1 MPMIKTPKPGEFCWA
16 DLGTTDVAAARKF
29 YQGLFAWEVKDL
41 PMGTEGFK
49 YSMLRVRGRD
59 VGAIYPMSAEQ
70 RKMKA
75 PPFWLPYVAVVNVA
89 RTVRK
94 AKSAGAKVC
103 LGPTKV
109 TDQGRM
115 AILRDPTG
123 ADFAVWQPGKHPG
136 SRLRNTPG
144 AVCWHDLSTAKT
156 GAAGK
161 FYATAFGWRA
171 QTMGVDGNAYHLF
184 QLAKQGVGGM
194 WSEPMKKLPPCWLT
208 YWQVADC
215 AKTAA
220 KARRLGGRVLMGAA
234 TVPGY
239 CRFAVLRDPQGA
251 AFGILE
257 PL

>member
-1 MPMIKTPKPGEFCWA
+1 MAVIKTPKPGEFCWA

-29 YQGLFAWEVKDL
+29 YQGLFGWKVNDL
-41 PMGTEGFK
+41 PVGDGDFR
-49 YSMLRVRGRD
+49 YSLLRVQGRD

-75 PPFWLPYVAVVNVA
+75 PPFWLPYVAVKNVK

-94 AKSAGAKVC
+94 AQAAGGKIC
-103 LGPTKV
+103 MEPMKIMEH
-109 TDQGRM
+109 GRM
-115 AILRDPTG
+115 AILQDPPG
-123 ADFAVWQPGKHPG
+123 ASFGLWQAGKHPG

-144 AVCWHDLSTAKT
+144 AVCWHDLSTTKT

-161 FYATAFGWRA
+161 FYATTFGWKA

-194 WSEPMKKLPPCWLT
+194 WPVPMKKLPPCWLT

-215 AKTAA
+215 AKTVA
-220 KARRLGGRVLMGAA
+220 KARRLGGRVLMGAT

-239 CRFAVLRDPQGA
+239 CRFAVLRDPQAA